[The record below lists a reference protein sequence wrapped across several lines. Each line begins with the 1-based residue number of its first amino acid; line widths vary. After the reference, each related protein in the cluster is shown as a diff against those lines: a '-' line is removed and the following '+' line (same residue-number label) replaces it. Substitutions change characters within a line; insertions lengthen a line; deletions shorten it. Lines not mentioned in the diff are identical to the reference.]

1 MPQQVLASIA
11 WTQIV
16 ERQTGL
22 FTRSQNEILRSTRV
36 LLLGAGGMGMNVASH
51 LARAGFEHFTLLDF
65 DVVDGT
71 SANRTPFSYDDTLGM
86 QKVEATKKYLLK
98 INRSVRIEALPH
110 VKFDLRSD
118 PAFMAKLVE
127 NHDVLSWAIDGMAAR
142 IYFTR
147 ITHEVGRNCKHGK
160 PAVESWGPPFLMCYW
175 TVPNAPGSLKWE
187 DYFALPTADMDIAD
201 ITKEDVTAMSK
212 AFLKGL
218 SGIPHLLETLDPAL
232 MRKWLNLE
240 ISNRTLGSIIVGS
253 STLIALE
260 IIKNALQIGGEPLA
274 YSQVHNA
281 PWLVLYDTRRNVAYE
296 YNFMTHQ
303 ARWRH
308 PLTGELTYQ

>member
-1 MPQQVLASIA
+1 
-11 WTQIV
+11 
-16 ERQTGL
+16 
-22 FTRSQNEILRSTRV
+22 
-36 LLLGAGGMGMNVASH
+36 MGMNVASH